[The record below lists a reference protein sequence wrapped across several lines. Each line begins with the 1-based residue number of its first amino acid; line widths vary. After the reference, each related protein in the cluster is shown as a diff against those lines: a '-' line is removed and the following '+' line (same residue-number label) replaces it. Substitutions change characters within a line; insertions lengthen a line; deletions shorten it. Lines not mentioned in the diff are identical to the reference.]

1 MELERK
7 WVLSCVLTLV
17 FGLVLVS
24 LITVIIDPFF
34 HFHSPIKGLQYP
46 IDNERYQNDGIVR
59 HFSYNA
65 IVTGTSMTEN
75 FKTTQIDK
83 IFDVSCVKVPF
94 SGGRY
99 KEINDNLKRAIS
111 ANPNIRCIIRSLDC
125 NRLLCDK
132 DEKRTDVSYPDY
144 LYDNIWLNDVFYVLN
159 KDVLFDN
166 SLRVL
171 FYTQNGGR
179 TTSFDE
185 YARWNDDNVYNF
197 SESQ

>member
-94 SGGRY
+94 SGG
-99 KEINDNLKRAIS
+99 A
-111 ANPNIRCIIRSLDC
+111 
-125 NRLLCDK
+125 
-132 DEKRTDVSYPDY
+132 V
-144 LYDNIWLNDVFYVLN
+144 
-159 KDVLFDN
+159 
-166 SLRVL
+166 
-171 FYTQNGGR
+171 
-179 TTSFDE
+179 
-185 YARWNDDNVYNF
+185 
-197 SESQ
+197 